1 MSEGIR
7 GRNMMYA
14 QKMDHL
20 PDGIKTK
27 DDLVDLIK
35 NKVKPDRYA
44 VIVHNKETDEDG
56 KIKDA
61 DIHAMLCFKNACRIT
76 SIAKKLGDKAQYIQI
91 WNGAVNNGFS
101 YLLHRTEKAKA
112 EGKHQYS
119 PDDVTANFDFLSLM
133 QRLETRDKLKQYQV
147 GADSKYTI
155 DELLNALYLGVM
167 SKEAVEK
174 QMTGAQ
180 YGRYRRQIEDVW
192 RKRLQILAEEW
203 REKMAAQGRQVKV
216 IWIYGASGVGK
227 TRMARAYAEKLGQS
241 YYMTGSSR
249 DLFQNYKGEHTL
261 IIDELRPNVIP
272 YQDLLR
278 LLDPYGEQVM
288 APSRYIDK
296 ALACDVIIIT
306 TPYDPFT
313 FYIANFINKS
323 PDGADQLMRRI
334 TLSIR
339 MTHECIER
347 IRFREE
353 WDTLLGM
360 AFKDVL
366 EESVANPY
374 VGDVHPTENAKC
386 DDLFHEI
393 VGGKNAQSNTP
404 PQGRTAEKEI

>member
-1 MSEGIR
+1 MSKTIR
-7 GRNMMYA
+7 CKNMMYV
-14 QKMDHL
+14 QQVKHL
-20 PDGIKTK
+20 PAKIADK
-27 DDLVDLIK
+27 DKLVAVIENEL
-35 NKVKPDRYA
+35 KPQRYA
-44 VIVHNKETDEDG
+44 IILHDKDTNKDG
-56 KIKDA
+56 TPEA
-61 DIHAMLCFKNACRIT
+61 PGYHVMLCFENAR
-76 SIAKKLGDKAQYIQI
+76 SIGATAKRLGDKPQYISK
-91 WNGAVNNGFS
+91 WDGDTNNGFS
-101 YLLHRTEKAKA
+101 YLLHRTSDARKQ
-112 EGKHQYS
+112 GKHQYDPS
-119 PDDVTANFDFLSLM
+119 DVKANFDFSSLM
-133 QRLETRDKLKQYQV
+133 QQIDNKVSLKRYKAQAGV
-147 GADSKYTI
+147 KFSI
-155 DELLNALYLGVM
+155 DELLNALYVGIM
-167 SKEAVEK
+167 SKDEVEK
-174 QMTGAQ
+174 RMTGAQ

-192 RKRLQILAEEW
+192 RKHLQILAEEW
-203 REKMAAQGRQVKV
+203 REEMVAQGRQIKV

-227 TRMARAYAEKLGQS
+227 TRMARSYAEKLGRD
-241 YYMTGSSR
+241 YYITGSSR

-261 IIDELRPNVIP
+261 IIDELRPNVIQ

-374 VGDVHPTENAKC
+374 AGDVHPTENAKC

-404 PQGRTAEKEI
+404 PQGRTAEKEN

>member
-44 VIVHNKETDEDG
+44 VIVHNKETDKDG

-101 YLLHRTEKAKA
+101 YLLHRTENAKA
-112 EGKHQYS
+112 EGKYQYS
-119 PDDVTANFDFLSLM
+119 PDDVTANFDFSALM

-147 GADSKYTI
+147 GSDSRYTI

-167 SKEAVEK
+167 SKETVEK
-174 QMTGAQ
+174 QMTGAM
-180 YGRYRRQIEDVW
+180 YGRYRRQVEDVW

-203 REKMAAQGRQVKV
+203 REEMAAQGRQVKV

-241 YYMTGSSR
+241 YYITGSSR
-249 DLFQNYKGEHTL
+249 DLFQGYKGEHTM
-261 IIDELRPNVIP
+261 IIDELRPNAIP

-278 LLDPYGEQVM
+278 IMDPYGEQVM
-288 APSRYIDK
+288 APSRYVDK
-296 ALACDVIIIT
+296 ALACDVIIVT
-306 TPYDPFT
+306 TPYDPSA
-313 FYIANFINKS
+313 FYLANFS
-323 PDGADQLMRRI
+323 HEMPDGVDQLIRRI
-334 TLSIR
+334 TLCIR
-339 MTHECIER
+339 MTQEHIER
-347 IRFREE
+347 IQLRE
-353 WDTLLGM
+353 TS
-360 AFKDVL
+360 DVQHGTEL
-366 EESVANPY
+366 EIIPKEIVANPY
-374 VGDVHPTENAKC
+374 AGEVHPTENAKC

-393 VGGKNAQSNTP
+393 VGEKNPQSNTP
-404 PQGRTAEKEI
+404 PQGRTAENKI